1 MNPNMDVTSD
11 AWRQS
16 KFFPYTDN
24 RLPSYR
30 ASVATVNV
38 GQLRQ
43 WATISRHQE
52 TPAAGCAR
60 ERVAGTPQPESED
73 RKGPQVPRSA
83 PSLANI
89 GLEKFQIG
97 ALHEVIK
104 GDSVQGSDDFFPGG
118 PDMPESFRGDERA
131 NFGLPRRTSHVTLL
145 SKL

>member
-1 MNPNMDVTSD
+1 MNATTADT
-11 AWRQS
+11 WRQS
-16 KFFPYTDN
+16 KFIPCIDR

-52 TPAAGCAR
+52 TTAAVGF
-60 ERVAGTPQPESED
+60 ERDRDDGTPQPESED
-73 RKGPQVPRSA
+73 PKGSQEPRSA

-89 GLEKFQIG
+89 GLENFQIG

-104 GDSVQGSDDFFPGG
+104 GESVQGSDDFFAGG
-118 PDMPESFRGDERA
+118 PDMPESFRGDEDA
-131 NFGLPRRTSHVTLL
+131 DFGLPTRRTSQMT
-145 SKL
+145 